1 MKFVWSVWLL
11 LAASFSLFAGESLV
25 LTPTP
30 EWVVKQ
36 TFDKENRRDRVD
48 GSIFLL
54 VDKQYNFT
62 LPKPMM
68 YTHYATKSVN
78 SKGVEDNSQ
87 ISISFD
93 PHYEKVLFH
102 HVDVWRDGQRI
113 DKSRE
118 VELKR
123 FKQESDLEKLL
134 YNGTETY
141 YLVLKNVQVGDIIDY
156 SFSIEG
162 ANPVFGDKFD
172 TWVRLGWSVPVAKVY
187 ARSLVPVDKGFTI
200 TRVGNSEFGSLTHRQ
215 VGAMEEYVFEDGRR
229 AYDFDEKDQPSWFI
243 PYPYINVSNYDNWQ
257 EVAQWALPLYPNSTS
272 GRLFAKE
279 LEQLKALPSK
289 EAQIM
294 AAIKLSQQKIR
305 YLGIENGIGSH
316 APRLPEQIL
325 EQGYGDCKDKSL
337 LLATLLNQLGVEA
350 YPALVSTVHRE
361 KLNEQLPGHSAFDH
375 VIVNFFHQGI
385 EYWVDPTVTEQG
397 DALDSIIQSELGYA
411 LVIKPESVWLSEM
424 NVNNSN
430 QITSSVEYQF
440 KHQKEGDSTMKI
452 TTLYEGHQAERMRR
466 YLTANSM
473 DTVMGEY
480 EDYYSRFY
488 QGVYAAEEFE
498 YQDDPQSNVVT
509 MVETYVL
516 ENPWTEGEENTVRVE
531 VTADIINN
539 SLYAPEAQN
548 RKTPYYVGSPLM
560 IEQNIV
566 VNLPDRLKLEEEAF
580 SVKNDTYSLD
590 VSIKGDG
597 EGLLQVLAPVYKK
610 INMNYR
616 YQRKASSVS
625 VDELPKYI
633 KETKQ
638 ANEFMTYYFS
648 YAKGK

>member
-30 EWVVKQ
+30 EW
-36 TFDKENRRDRVD
+36 
-48 GSIFLL
+48 
-54 VDKQYNFT
+54 
-62 LPKPMM
+62 
-68 YTHYATKSVN
+68 
-78 SKGVEDNSQ
+78 VEDNSQ

-272 GRLFAKE
+272 GRLFAKA

-397 DALDSIIQSELGYA
+397 DALDSIVQSELGYA

-430 QITSSVEYQF
+430 QITSSVEYHF

-473 DTVMGEY
+473 ETVMGEY

-516 ENPWTEGEENTVRVE
+516 ENPWMEGDENTVRVE

-548 RKTPYYVGSPLM
+548 RKTPYYVGAPLT

-590 VSIKGDG
+590 VAIKGDG